1 VTTLERFFQGTS
13 QPRHIRVTR
22 PVHLPTPLHYSSDTG
37 CPIVRKTT
45 IARLRPFA
53 IFRITRFR
61 HPFAA
66 KFDLPLPPKTTLPSN
81 TTSSRLKHDFRFGNL
96 GFCILYS
103 WCIPAN
109 RFDLT
114 LDEPSTSCCWKPHC
128 DDAATSPPH
137 TPVLPPSTT
146 STTASFKQFHSAPSN
161 SRHIMVL

>member
-66 KFDLPLPPKTTLPSN
+66 KFDLQPPQKAIFPPN
-81 TTSSRLKHDFRFGNL
+81 TTSSRSKHDFRFCNL
-96 GFCILYS
+96 GFCNLYS
-103 WCIPAN
+103 WCIPAD
-109 RFDLT
+109 RIDFT
-114 LDEPSTSCCWKPHC
+114 SDELSTSCCWKPHC
-128 DDAATSPPH
+128 DDATTSPPH
-137 TPVLPPSTT
+137 TTVLPPSTT
-146 STTASFKQFHSAPSN
+146 PITASFKQFRSIPSI
-161 SRHIMVL
+161 S